1 MKKTISIVFALL
13 LVAMLFVS
21 CTGGGDG
28 QETESPSQIVGPG
41 ESSGS
46 ESEIGEIA
54 VILQTYNGSFWSDVM
69 RGVDKAIAELA
80 ELGVECNFNGPD
92 DSTNLQAQI
101 EMIEAAVARDV
112 DGLAVAPADAAAVG
126 NAMPICEAKGIP
138 VVLFDCSAESDWP
151 VCLVSSD
158 NYKLGTMAGQALG
171 KAMGGKGLW
180 AVVNWNDGVITNGQ
194 RSWGAEDYIK
204 ENYPDMELYQLFF
217 TYGVVDADL
226 TFARDTLTANP
237 DFGGFITGCEGNL
250 APVLSAVQEA
260 GRVGEVKIVAI
271 DITPVSLEY
280 VIDGTVAA
288 VITQNPYN
296 MGYTGTMTA
305 YKAALGEEVPEFI
318 DSGSAI
324 VDLDSMKNDEETR
337 SILEQLNLLDTV
349 DNA

>member
-21 CTGGGDG
+21 CSGGNGG
-28 QETESPSQIVGPG
+28 EESEAPSQIVGPG
-41 ESSGS
+41 ESSGG
-46 ESEIGEIA
+46 ESEVGEIA

-112 DGLAVAPADAAAVG
+112 DGLAVAPADSAAVG
-126 NAMPICEAKGIP
+126 NVMPICEAKDIP

-158 NYKLGTMAGQALG
+158 NYKLGLMAGEALG

-180 AVVNWNDGVITNGQ
+180 AMVNWNDGVITNGQ
-194 RSWGAEDYIK
+194 RTWGADDYIK
-204 ENYPDMELYQLFF
+204 ENYPDMECYQLFF
-217 TYGVVDADL
+217 TYSVVDADL

-237 DFGGFITGCEGNL
+237 DFGGFITGTEGQL
-250 APVLSAVQEA
+250 PTVLSAVQEA

-280 VIDGTVAA
+280 VKDGTVAA
-288 VITQNPYN
+288 VVTQNPYN

-324 VDLDSMKNDEETR
+324 VDLDSIKNDEETR
-337 SILEQLNLLDTV
+337 SILEQLNLLES
-349 DNA
+349 AEA

>member
-21 CTGGGDG
+21 CSKGGDQPEG
-28 QETESPSQIVGPG
+28 PSSIVGPG
-41 ESSGS
+41 ESSEPSGGDGEVS
-46 ESEIGEIA
+46 EVA

-69 RGVDKAIAELA
+69 RGVDKAIDELA
-80 ELGVECNFNGPD
+80 EKGVKCTFNGPD

-112 DGLAVAPADAAAVG
+112 DALAVAPADSAAVG
-126 NAMPICEAKGIP
+126 GAMGICEEKNIP
-138 VVLFDCSAESDWP
+138 VVLFDCSADSEWP

-158 NYKLGTMAGQALG
+158 NHKLGLLAGEALG

-194 RSWGAEDYIK
+194 RSWGAQEYIE

-217 TYGVVDADL
+217 TYSVVDADL
-226 TFARDTLTANP
+226 TFARDTLTAHK

-271 DITPVSLEY
+271 DITPVSIEY
-280 VIDGTVAA
+280 INDGSVAA
-288 VITQNPYN
+288 VVTQNPFN

-305 YKAALGEEVPEFI
+305 YKAACGEEVPEFI

-324 VDLDSMKNDEETR
+324 VDKESMENNEETR
-337 SILEQLNLLDTV
+337 AILKDLQLLD
-349 DNA
+349 A

>member
-21 CTGGGDG
+21 CSGGNDG
-28 QETESPSQIVGPG
+28 SKEPANSPIVGPG

-46 ESEIGEIA
+46 GEKEVGEIA

-101 EMIEAAVARDV
+101 EMIEAAIARGV
-112 DGLAVAPADAAAVG
+112 DGIAVAPADSAAVG
-126 NAMPICEAKGIP
+126 GVMPRCEEKNIP
-138 VVLFDCSAESDWP
+138 VVLFDCSADSDWP

-158 NYKLGTMAGQALG
+158 NHKLGLLAGEALG
-171 KAMGGKGLW
+171 KAMGGKGIW
-180 AVVNWNDGVITNGQ
+180 AMVNWNDGVITNGQ
-194 RSWGAEDYIK
+194 RSWGAEEYIK
-204 ENYPDMELYQLFF
+204 ENYPDMECYKLFF

-226 TFARDTLTANP
+226 TFARDTLTAEK

-250 APVLSAVQEA
+250 APVLSATQEA
-260 GRVGEVKIVAI
+260 GKVGQVKIVAI

-280 VIDGTVAA
+280 IKDGTVAA
-288 VITQNPYN
+288 VITQNPFN

-324 VDLDSMKNDEETR
+324 VDKDTMENDETTR
-337 SILEQLNLLDTV
+337 AILKELNLLD
-349 DNA
+349 A

>member
-21 CTGGGDG
+21 CSKGGDQPEG
-28 QETESPSQIVGPG
+28 PSSIVGPG
-41 ESSGS
+41 ESSEPSGGDGEVS
-46 ESEIGEIA
+46 EVA

-69 RGVDKAIAELA
+69 RGVDKAIDELA
-80 ELGVECNFNGPD
+80 EKGVKCTFNGPD

-112 DGLAVAPADAAAVG
+112 DGLAVAPADSAAVG
-126 NAMPICEAKGIP
+126 GVMPRCEEKNIP
-138 VVLFDCSAESDWP
+138 VVLFDCSADSEWP

-158 NYKLGTMAGQALG
+158 NHKLGLLAGEALG

-180 AVVNWNDGVITNGQ
+180 AVVNWNDGVVTNGQ
-194 RSWGAEDYIK
+194 RSWGAQEYI
-204 ENYPDMELYQLFF
+204 EANYPDMECYKLFF

-226 TFARDTLTANP
+226 TFARDTLTAQK

-271 DITPVSLEY
+271 DITPVSIEY
-280 VIDGTVAA
+280 IKDGTVAA
-288 VITQNPYN
+288 VVTQNPFN

-305 YKAALGEEVPEFI
+305 YKAACGEEVPEFI

-324 VDLDSMKNDEETR
+324 VDKETMENNEETR
-337 SILEQLNLLDTV
+337 AILKDLQLLD
-349 DNA
+349 A

>member
-1 MKKTISIVFALL
+1 MKKSISIVFALL

-21 CTGGGDG
+21 CSKGGDQPEG
-28 QETESPSQIVGPG
+28 PSSIVGPG
-41 ESSGS
+41 ESSEPSGGDGEVS
-46 ESEIGEIA
+46 EVA

-69 RGVDKAIAELA
+69 RGVDKAIDELA
-80 ELGVECNFNGPD
+80 EKGVKCTFNGPD

-112 DGLAVAPADAAAVG
+112 DALAVAPADSAAVG
-126 NAMPICEAKGIP
+126 GAMGICEEKNIP
-138 VVLFDCSAESDWP
+138 VVLFDCSADSEWP

-158 NYKLGTMAGQALG
+158 NYKLGTLAGEALG
-171 KAMGGKGLW
+171 KAMGGKGTW

-194 RSWGAEDYIK
+194 RSWGARDYIQ

-217 TYGVVDADL
+217 TYSVTDADL
-226 TFARDTLTANP
+226 TFARDTLTAQK

-271 DITPVSLEY
+271 DITPVSIEY
-280 VIDGTVAA
+280 IKDGTVAA
-288 VITQNPYN
+288 VVTQNPFN

-305 YKAALGEEVPEFI
+305 YKAACGEEVPEFI

-324 VDLDSMKNDEETR
+324 VDKETMESDETTR
-337 SILEQLNLLDTV
+337 AILKDLLLLD
-349 DNA
+349 A

>member
-21 CTGGGDG
+21 CSKGGDDKPDNSPVVDPGQTSENPGGGDN
-28 QETESPSQIVGPG
+28 EVS
-41 ESSGS
+41 
-46 ESEIGEIA
+46 EIA
-54 VILQTYNGSFWSDVM
+54 VILQSYTGSFWSDVM
-69 RGVDKAIAELA
+69 RGVDKAIDELA
-80 ELGVECNFNGPD
+80 EKGVKCTFNGPD

-112 DGLAVAPADAAAVG
+112 DALAVAPADSAAVG
-126 NAMPICEAKGIP
+126 GVMGICQDKNIP
-138 VVLFDCSAESDWP
+138 VVLFDCSADSDWP

-158 NYKLGTMAGQALG
+158 NYKLGLLAGEALG

-194 RSWGAEDYIK
+194 RSWGARDYIE
-204 ENYPDMELYQLFF
+204 ENFPDMELYQLFY
-217 TYGVVDADL
+217 TYSVVDADL
-226 TFARDTLTANP
+226 TFARDTLTAKK

-260 GRVGEVKIVAI
+260 GRVGEVKLVAI
-271 DITPVSLEY
+271 DITPVSIEY
-280 VIDGTVAA
+280 IKDGSVAA
-288 VITQNPYN
+288 VVTQNPFN

-324 VDLDSMKNDEETR
+324 VDKDSMENNEETR
-337 SILEQLNLLDTV
+337 AILKDLQLLD
-349 DNA
+349 A